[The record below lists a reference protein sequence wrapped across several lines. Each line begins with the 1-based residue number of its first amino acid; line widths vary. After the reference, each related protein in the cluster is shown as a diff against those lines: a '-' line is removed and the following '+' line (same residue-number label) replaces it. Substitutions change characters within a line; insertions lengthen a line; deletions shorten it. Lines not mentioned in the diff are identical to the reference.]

1 MKLTELVVGG
11 LKGTERTFTFG
22 ENPIIMFRGEN
33 GTGKTTA
40 LQALHLLLT
49 GKAPRAAGRSEATTG
64 KDIMLL
70 AAGDNLRIIGR
81 WDNGVSV
88 ERKWTRQG
96 KSVKEVLTQSINPSV
111 KNNREAQG
119 LLDMYFGRIQEVWEP
134 SMFFELS
141 SNKMRARLM
150 TSVSSRPVGT
160 VMDLMPND
168 IPEWAAPGSLDIP
181 AETWVQFAIK
191 ETDSKIREEQAEIRT
206 SQKQLDEM
214 PMPGRTDDSGVKA
227 KLADLREERAKI
239 VRQQEAVSRV
249 EVLRNK
255 REFLLSQIAEME
267 MDIEAAHAEAQEMAE
282 TLLSLP
288 EINEAVNTLQDKL
301 KEIGRAEELEEQ
313 DTELREIIELA
324 VESEATLKGFKAIL
338 KTVEQSLL
346 ASAKKPFED
355 TISSVIGK
363 PTTVDLS
370 DGGCRI
376 LVDGVDLSGLS
387 DGETLR
393 FIPGIAAGLAACSE
407 SKWVPLPID
416 RFESVSAK
424 NRAEFLRGL
433 QGLVKDG
440 SVSQVFLASC
450 QDTPEDA
457 DLCQVFD
464 L

>member
-11 LKGTERTFTFG
+11 LKGAERSFQFG
-22 ENPIIMFRGEN
+22 DNPIIMFRGEN

-49 GKAPRAAGRSEATTG
+49 GRAPRAAGRSEATTG

-70 AAGDNLRIIGR
+70 ASGDNLRIIGR

-88 ERKWTRQG
+88 ERKWVKQG
-96 KSVKEVLTQSINPSV
+96 KSVKETLSQSINPAV

-119 LLDMYFGRIQEVWEP
+119 LLDLYFGKIQEVWEP

-150 TSVSSRPVGT
+150 TSVSSRPVKT
-160 VMDLMPND
+160 VMDLMPAEM
-168 IPEWAAPGSLDIP
+168 PQWARPGSLEIP

-191 ETDSKIREEQAEIRT
+191 EVDAKIRDDQAEVRA
-206 SQKQLDEM
+206 SEKQLEEM
-214 PMPGRTDDSGVKA
+214 PAPGKTDDSGVKA
-227 KLADLREERAKI
+227 KLAEFREERAKT
-239 VRQQEAVSRV
+239 VRSTDAASYLRTLQSKRDFLVAQVS
-249 EVLRNK
+249 EL
-255 REFLLSQIAEME
+255 E
-267 MDIEAAHAEAQEMAE
+267 MDIEIKSAEVQEMESGLMPLADIDAQVE
-282 TLLSLP
+282 
-288 EINEAVNTLQDKL
+288 ELQEKL
-301 KEIGRAEELEEQ
+301 KAFGRAEELTEQ
-313 DTELREIIELA
+313 AQDLRETIEIA
-324 VESEATLKGFKAIL
+324 RHSESGLKAFKATLKE
-338 KTVEQSLL
+338 VEQSLL

-355 TISSVIGK
+355 TISSVVGK

-433 QGLVKDG
+433 QGLVTDG

-450 QDTPEDA
+450 QDTLEDE